1 MQRKFRQLGVLMAL
15 TIGSTLAMATSAMD
29 QRNGNVES
37 TRGNGGDAVKKR
49 SHGVQVGVRPFY
61 LVEGMDDGPL
71 KTRLQ
76 QCEAGPFY
84 PSNFSIS
91 HRGAPLQFPEHTR
104 ESYEAAARMG
114 AGIIECDVSFTKDGE
129 LVCRHSECD
138 LHTTT
143 NIVNTPLNQSCT
155 IPWTAGGPSPKC
167 CNSDVTLTEFKSLRG
182 KMDASNSS
190 ATTAGGYLGGT
201 PSWRTD
207 VYTGRPSGNVVTL
220 KEHIELVKKWGLSQA
235 PELKEGDP
243 ARIRAIFGGQQ
254 QYAQKLI
261 DSYKAAGVDPRK
273 VYAQSFNAD
282 DVIYWARHEPEF
294 GAQAMYL
301 DPVDPQANPPV
312 PRLSVSRLQ
321 ELGRLGVTT
330 MAPPIQALL
339 AVNDAGEVVPS
350 RYAKDIKAAGFDI
363 IAWSFERTNLTHG
376 AAGVG
381 GYYQFDPQGRAI
393 KKDSDMYKALDVL
406 ARGVGVKGVFSDW
419 PGTVTYYANCMGL
432 R

>member
-1 MQRKFRQLGVLMAL
+1 MAL

-29 QRNGNVES
+29 QRNGNVEPR
-37 TRGNGGDAVKKR
+37 RGSSSDAAKKR
-49 SHGVQVGVRPFY
+49 SHDVQVSVRPFY

-71 KTRLQ
+71 KTKLQ

-155 IPWTAGGPSPKC
+155 VPWTAGGPAPKC
-167 CNSDVTLTEFKSLRG
+167 CTSDVTLTEFKSLKG
-182 KMDASNSS
+182 KMDASNPS

-207 VYTGRPSGNVVTL
+207 VYNGRPPGNVVTL
-220 KEHIELVKKWGLSQA
+220 KEHIELVRKWGLSQT

-261 DSYKAAGVDPRK
+261 DTYRAAGVNPRK

-294 GAQAMYL
+294 GAQAIYL
-301 DPVDPQANPPV
+301 DPVDPEANPPV
-312 PRLSVSRLQ
+312 PRLSMARLQ

-339 AVNDAGEVVPS
+339 AVNDAGEIVPS
-350 RYAKDIKAAGFDI
+350 RYANDIKAAGFDI
-363 IAWSFERTNLTHG
+363 IAWSFERTNLTRG

-381 GYYQFDPQGRAI
+381 GYYQFDPQGKAI

>member
-1 MQRKFRQLGVLMAL
+1 MVRRLRWQRLPRISG
-15 TIGSTLAMATSAMD
+15 TATDHDRRGGNDSA
-29 QRNGNVES
+29 R
-37 TRGNGGDAVKKR
+37 KR
-49 SHGVQVGVRPFY
+49 SPNVQVGVRPFY
-61 LVEGMDDGPL
+61 LVEGMDDSPL

-76 QCEAGPFY
+76 QCAAGPFY

-104 ESYEAAARMG
+104 ESNEAAIRMG

-155 IPWTAGGPSPKC
+155 VPWTVGGSAPKC
-167 CNSDVTLTEFKSLRG
+167 CTSDVTLTEFKSLKG
-182 KMDASNSS
+182 KMDASNPS
-190 ATTAGGYLGGT
+190 ATTAAGYLGGT

-207 VYTGRPSGNVVTL
+207 VYSGRPAGNVLTL
-220 KEHIELVKKWGLSQA
+220 KEHIELVKNSGLGHT

-243 ARIRAIFGGQQ
+243 ARIRGIFGGQQ

-261 DSYKAAGVDPRK
+261 DTYKAAGVDPKK

-282 DVIYWARHEPEF
+282 DVIYWARQEPEF
-294 GAQAMYL
+294 GVQAVYL
-301 DPVDPQANPPV
+301 DPVDPEARPSV
-312 PRLSVSRLQ
+312 PRLSVARLQ

-330 MAPPIQALL
+330 IAPPIQALL
-339 AVNDAGEVVPS
+339 AVNDAGEVIPS
-350 RYAKDIKAAGFDI
+350 RYANDIKASGFEI
-363 IAWSFERTNLTHG
+363 IAWSFERTNLTRG

-381 GYYQFDPQGRAI
+381 GYYQFDPQGKAI

-419 PGTVTYYANCMGL
+419 PGTVTFYANCMGL